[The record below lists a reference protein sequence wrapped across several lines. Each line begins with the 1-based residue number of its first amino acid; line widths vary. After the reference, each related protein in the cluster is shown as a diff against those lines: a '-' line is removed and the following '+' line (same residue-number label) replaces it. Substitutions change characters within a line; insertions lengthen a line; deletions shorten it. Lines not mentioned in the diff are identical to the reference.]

1 MNYEHIILSNF
12 PSSIASLSAMNE
24 KGEDIREKEFRY
36 TGFIRPEDYSVLLDN
51 SIEKIFISL
60 LLYKE
65 IYLSDRDFLKIIY
78 VKKNIGYG
86 NGILQGL
93 KKAKGKFISWTHAD
107 LQTDPYDTIRGFEKY
122 KKKLS
127 TNVYIKGK
135 RYGRKIKDTFFTIG
149 MSFFESILL
158 GKFLWDI
165 NAQPNIIHKKF
176 FKSLNKIPLDF
187 SLDLFFY
194 YNAKKQNLKIFRF
207 PVKFYKRKFGY
218 SHWNI
223 SLKNKM
229 KFIKKTIKYSLK
241 LRKQLEN

>member
-1 MNYEHIILSNF
+1 MLSSAKYKLINLLWVLVYPLAFLMIIVQILSW
-12 PSSIASLSAMNE
+12 IV
-24 KGEDIREKEFRY
+24 R
-36 TGFIRPEDYSVLLDN
+36 GFI
-51 SIEKIFISL
+51 
-60 LLYKE
+60 
-65 IYLSDRDFLKIIY
+65 
-78 VKKNIGYG
+78 KKNKQITHIAMIHCETSS
-86 NGILQGL
+86 GILNPL
-93 KKAKGKFISWTHAD
+93 AD
-107 LQTDPYDTIRGFEKY
+107 IGNLCKKY

-158 GKFLWDI
+158 RKFLWDI
-165 NAQPNIIHKKF
+165 NAQPNIIHKRF

-223 SLKNKM
+223 SLKNKV
-229 KFIKKTIKYSLK
+229 KFIKRTIKYSLK

>member
-1 MNYEHIILSNF
+1 MINLSIIIPCYNESKSIPILLKNF
-12 PSSIASLSAMNE
+12 SKKLKRRDVELIIVNNGSTDS
-24 KGEDIREKEFRY
+24 
-36 TGFIRPEDYSVLLDN
+36 TN
-51 SIEKIFISL
+51 SKLKIIKKK
-60 LLYKE
+60 Y
-65 IYLSDRDFLKIIY
+65 DFLKIIY

-93 KKAKGKFISWTHAD
+93 KEAKGKFISWTHAD

-165 NAQPNIIHKKF
+165 NAQPNIIHKRF

-223 SLKNKM
+223 NLKNKV
-229 KFIKKTIKYSLK
+229 KFIKRTIKYSLK